1 MATDALRGHEVELR
15 ERSTFMAILA
25 GRGSMSTGQRKPVHV
40 HVDLSGG
47 NLPAA
52 HRVTVLASRGHFA
65 AVNVGM
71 AIGAL
76 IADIGEHHLGMAVY
90 AVDAIVQAA
99 QRKLRLV
106 VVELGHRTNRLP
118 SVHGVAVLT
127 SDIQIAVGAA
137 RLFCRLRR
145 GSARH
150 GRWQQQQPQDHPSS
164 DQIWIQVAHPTRRIV
179 QAPWKSPIKLLFDK
193 PEFIKQKQSYVH
205 QRLVVKLISA

>member
-25 GRGSMSTGQRKPVHV
+25 GRGGMCTGQRKPVHV
-40 HVDLSGG
+40 HVDLGGG
-47 NLPAA
+47 NFPAA
-52 HRVTVLASRGHFA
+52 YRVTVLASRGHFA
-65 AVNVGM
+65 AVNVSM
-71 AIGAL
+71 AVGAL

-90 AVDAIVQAA
+90 AVDALVQAA

-106 VVELGHRTNRLP
+106 MVELGHRTNRLP

-164 DQIWIQVAHPTRRIV
+164 DQIWIQVAHPNA
-179 QAPWKSPIKLLFDK
+179 QDYSSPVGK
-193 PEFIKQKQSYVH
+193 PHKTSFG
-205 QRLVVKLISA
+205 